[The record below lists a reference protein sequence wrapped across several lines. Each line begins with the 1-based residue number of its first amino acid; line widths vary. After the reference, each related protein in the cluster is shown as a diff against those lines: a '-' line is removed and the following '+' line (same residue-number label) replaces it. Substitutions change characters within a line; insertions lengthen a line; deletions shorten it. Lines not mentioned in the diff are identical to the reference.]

1 MTAIIVNVFCCLG
14 CCFRGSVTWGKTFL
28 FLFLFFPRVKTSSTQ
43 KTFMSEFTETDRG
56 CALYSHGKPAIGT
69 QRVPGLGRAMT
80 LALTTCSTEEKMD
93 NIAFTVTVLTL
104 PRLQPT
110 LPADYLLS
118 STFFSQPT
126 ATPQPAFSQPS
137 ASLQPSLSQPSAS
150 PQPAYSRHIVYKG

>member
-1 MTAIIVNVFCCLG
+1 M
-14 CCFRGSVTWGKTFL
+14 
-28 FLFLFFPRVKTSSTQ
+28 
-43 KTFMSEFTETDRG
+43 
-56 CALYSHGKPAIGT
+56 YSLGKPAIDT
-69 QRVPGLGRAMT
+69 QRVPDLGRAMT

-93 NIAFTVTVLTL
+93 NIAYTVTVLTL

-150 PQPAYSRHIVYKG
+150 LQPSFSQPIAAT